1 MENDHPVPAQQELK
15 KEKPNRAWRRIKRLF
30 YTLLFLLLLLLG
42 TGFVIGYF
50 YGDEVKS
57 YIIGELNKQLNT
69 EVIVEPADIGFS
81 VLSNFPNASLEFKN
95 VKALDAIKKA
105 KKDTLFKAG
114 SISLQFNI
122 VDIFKKNYRINKIAI
137 ADVDLR
143 LFIDK
148 KGNVNYNFL
157 KEDSTASAGGEQN
170 LDFSIEK
177 IDIRNLRLRYLDQ
190 RSKQDYS
197 IVAKKAV
204 VAGKF
209 SDESYSLE
217 SNGELYVNHIK
228 SDSTAYLKGKPA
240 VYEMLLDVNKDV
252 FTFREAKVKIV
263 DLNFGIGGKIENA
276 EKETFL
282 ALKITGQ
289 DMDIQSVLSILPE
302 KEREKFSDYESE
314 GEFFFNSSILG
325 TADEPVISAAFG
337 IKKGTITQRSSSV
350 TLENV
355 DLEGS
360 YQNTAMVDGN
370 RETKSLPN
378 LNIKTFKANLGEGS
392 ISGSLMVEDFGAPR
406 LTASVNGSIRLNDLH
421 KLLKI
426 DTVESMSGDLKINA
440 TYNGRIKDRKKYMS
454 GDFNDVK
461 AGGEMSIT
469 GLSLRL
475 KDNPLRFDSITG
487 DFLFNNN
494 DIVINDFTG
503 RVSNTDFRLKG
514 FFRNILAWFL
524 LDKETLTVDATFASK
539 NLDLNELLSDKN
551 SADKDDNAYTLK
563 LSEYLDLNLNCNIDH
578 LTFRRF
584 DAADIRGQ
592 LKMRDKRMI
601 ADPLSFATMDG
612 RVGVSGMIDG
622 QSEDKLLI
630 TCDASLRKI
639 NINKLFYQFENFG
652 QEYIQDKNLKGIGTA
667 EVQFASVWSPQLDVD
682 LDKIYVRSDLTIEKG
697 ELLRFE
703 PMKELSSFIKLSELE
718 EIKFSNLQN
727 QVEIKNQTIYIPKM
741 EVNSSA
747 LNVIASGTHTFDNKI
762 NYKVKVLLSDLLSKK
777 AQRAKKENDEFGV
790 VEDDGLGKTAL
801 YISMTGTVDDPIVK
815 YDGKSAVEKLRADLK
830 TEKQTLKSILKEEFG
845 WFKKDTTGT
854 KDKKPGKTEDNTKF
868 IIKWDEDDAGKK
880 KEDDDDF

>member
-1 MENDHPVPAQQELK
+1 MSGIYLHIPFCKQACHYCDFHFSTSLK
-15 KEKPNRAWRRIKRLF
+15 NKEVLIKAMLEEIRLRKDYLGQTNNHQLQTVYFGGGTPSLLSQKEVMSVFETLNRHFTIAKNAEITLEANPDDLTKEKIKELRESPVNRLSIGIQSFRDQDLKFMNRAHNAKEAVASVKRSQDAGITNISIDLI
-30 YTLLFLLLLLLG
+30 YG
-42 TGFVIGYF
+42 TPGM
-50 YGDEVKS
+50 D
-57 YIIGELNKQLNT
+57 
-69 EVIVEPADIGFS
+69 
-81 VLSNFPNASLEFKN
+81 NAAWKKN
-95 VKALDAIKKA
+95 LAEAFALDVPH
-105 KKDTLFKAG
+105 L
-114 SISLQFNI
+114 
-122 VDIFKKNYRINKIAI
+122 
-137 ADVDLR
+137 
-143 LFIDK
+143 
-148 KGNVNYNFL
+148 
-157 KEDSTASAGGEQN
+157 SAYC
-170 LDFSIEK
+170 LTVEK
-177 IDIRNLRLRYLDQ
+177 
-190 RSKQDYS
+190 
-197 IVAKKAV
+197 
-204 VAGKF
+204 
-209 SDESYSLE
+209 
-217 SNGELYVNHIK
+217 
-228 SDSTAYLKGKPA
+228 
-240 VYEMLLDVNKDV
+240 
-252 FTFREAKVKIV
+252 
-263 DLNFGIGGKIENA
+263 
-276 EKETFL
+276 
-282 ALKITGQ
+282 
-289 DMDIQSVLSILPE
+289 
-302 KEREKFSDYESE
+302 
-314 GEFFFNSSILG
+314 G
-325 TADEPVISAAFG
+325 TA
-337 IKKGTITQRSSSV
+337 
-350 TLENV
+350 
-355 DLEGS
+355 
-360 YQNTAMVDGN
+360 
-370 RETKSLPN
+370 
-378 LNIKTFKANLGEGS
+378 
-392 ISGSLMVEDFGAPR
+392 
-406 LTASVNGSIRLNDLH
+406 LH
-421 KLLKI
+421 
-426 DTVESMSGDLKINA
+426 N
-440 TYNGRIKDRKKYMS
+440 
-454 GDFNDVK
+454 FVK

-469 GLSLRL
+469 GLNMRL
-475 KDNPLRFDSITG
+475 KDNPLRFDSING

-539 NLDLNELLSDKN
+539 NIDLNELLSDKN

-563 LSEYLDLNLNCNIDH
+563 LSEYLDLNLNCNIDR

-612 RVGVSGMIDG
+612 QVGVSGMIDG
-622 QSEDKLLI
+622 SNEDKLLI

-652 QEYIQDKNLKGIGTA
+652 QEYIQDKNLKGVGTA

-697 ELLRFE
+697 ELIRFE

-777 AQRAKKENDEFGV
+777 AKRAKKENDEFGV